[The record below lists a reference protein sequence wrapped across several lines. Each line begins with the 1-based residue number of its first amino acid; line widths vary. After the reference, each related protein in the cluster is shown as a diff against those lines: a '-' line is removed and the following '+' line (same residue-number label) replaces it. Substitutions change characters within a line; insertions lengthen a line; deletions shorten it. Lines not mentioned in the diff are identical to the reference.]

1 MVALVGANDR
11 GTVYAAYELIERLGA
26 RWYWPGPENEY
37 LPDVGDLVLSVGTD
51 VINPSFRFRLLC
63 AMFGGMKG
71 IDWDPRTTWQ
81 MFPSPRK
88 EHMFDWGVKNR
99 LNTGFAFVMGDEVT
113 AEHFAR
119 RGGVAGL
126 DDVHAWGR
134 MVSSDVH
141 YDAHPEYFAVDEK
154 GTRIRT
160 DPGHNHVCTSN
171 PEVIDLVVQAAL
183 VEVERN
189 PEAAFVSITQSD
201 GRRFCQCPDCLTT
214 CDQGTMSL
222 GRLGD
227 ALIRTNYLIEYA
239 NRVAERF
246 CQKWPDRYV

>member
-1 MVALVGANDR
+1 MRDDGFLLHVTPDMVALVGANDR

-119 RGGVAGL
+119 RGGVAGRLAGGAGTGGAAAPRL
-126 DDVHAWGR
+126 DVAAR
-134 MVSSDVH
+134 LKQSDV
-141 YDAHPEYFAVDEK
+141 
-154 GTRIRT
+154 R
-160 DPGHNHVCTSN
+160 S
-171 PEVIDLVVQAAL
+171 
-183 VEVERN
+183 
-189 PEAAFVSITQSD
+189 
-201 GRRFCQCPDCLTT
+201 
-214 CDQGTMSL
+214 
-222 GRLGD
+222 RL
-227 ALIRTNYLIEYA
+227 R
-239 NRVAERF
+239 
-246 CQKWPDRYV
+246 P